1 MTKKKSLPKER
12 FPYLNKSTKSLFL
25 LESQE
30 AVAWVLIDFAICRKI
45 TRGAF
50 TAFCFFSEEVDS
62 LRFAATERNFG
73 FVKIVLYAF
82 AVSMFISH

>member
-1 MTKKKSLPKER
+1 MNEAGLL
-12 FPYLNKSTKSLFL
+12 YLNQAKELFL
-25 LESQE
+25 LEGEE
-30 AVAWVLIDFAICRKI
+30 AVARILVDFAICRKI
-45 TRGAF
+45 TWGALA
-50 TAFCFFSEEVDS
+50 AFSFFGEEIDG